1 MESETA
7 DAELKLSNATYRL
20 QRLEQDVTLLREKGV
35 NVTVSAERTNQ
46 DAASIT
52 EIAEEVKK
60 VSSPVRELTS

>member
-7 DAELKLSNATYRL
+7 DAELKLTNATYRL

-35 NVTVSAERTNQ
+35 NVTVSTERTNQ

-52 EIAEEVKK
+52 KIAEEVKK
-60 VSSPVRELTS
+60 VSSPVK